1 LGENEV
7 RSETGEILLRLP
19 DGRLIS
25 PVVPGIGT
33 NSTFMGGQFL
43 TGGVGG
49 IQAGP
54 TQIGLQPGGTGQP
67 LGENMVRSET
77 GEVLLRLPDGRL
89 ISPTAPGIGT
99 NSTFMGGQFLTGG
112 VGGIQAGSGG
122 TFQAPTF
129 PTYTP
134 PVPMGLSGLPEARGT
149 GGGESRIDPALRPYL
164 ELGLRRG
171 EQLFFGDQQ
180 PQFYPGQTY
189 VSPSQQTLDAL
200 QAQEQIARGAQP
212 TLQSAQQAYQQAMSG
227 VGFTAGGGFLQGSP
241 FRDMAI
247 QSAVRPLMQQF
258 EQTTLPGIQSA
269 FSRAGRYGS
278 GAQERAIGQATE
290 ATGRAIGDISSQI
303 AAADFAR
310 ERGLQEAAL
319 ARQAGLAGLSPELY
333 QQQFLPS
340 QQLAQVGAARE
351 QISAMPLQEDI
362 QRFQFQQRLPYE
374 QFASFLSG
382 VYGTPLAASQYQQ
395 QAQPGVNRTA
405 QNLGILSTIGGL
417 IPERQRSQALDYIF
431 DIF

>member
-1 LGENEV
+1 MAIN
-7 RSETGEILLRLP
+7 P
-19 DGRLIS
+19 
-25 PVVPGIGT
+25 
-33 NSTFMGGQFL
+33 FL
-43 TGGVGG
+43 SG
-49 IQAGP
+49 IQSG
-54 TQIGLQPGGTGQP
+54 
-67 LGENMVRSET
+67 
-77 GEVLLRLPDGRL
+77 
-89 ISPTAPGIGT
+89 
-99 NSTFMGGQFLTGG
+99 F
-112 VGGIQAGSGG
+112 GG

-134 PVPMGLSGLPEARGT
+134 PVSMELSSLPEARGM

-171 EQLFFGDQQ
+171 EQLFFGGQQ
-180 PQFYPGQTY
+180 PQFYPGQTF

-200 QAQEQIARGAQP
+200 QAQEQIARASQP
-212 TLQSAQQAYQQAMSG
+212 TLQGAQQAYQQALGG

-303 AAADFAR
+303 AAADYAR
-310 ERGLQEAAL
+310 ERGLQEQAL
-319 ARQAGLAGLSPELY
+319 ARQAGLAGLAPEFY
-333 QQQFLPS
+333 QQQFLPA

-374 QFASFLSG
+374 QYASFLSG

-395 QAQPGVNRTA
+395 QAQPAVNRTA

-417 IPERQRSQALDYIF
+417 VPERQRSQAIDYISGLF
-431 DIF
+431 G

>member
-1 LGENEV
+1 MATLQELV
-7 RSETGEILLRLP
+7 SMPT
-19 DGRLIS
+19 S
-25 PVVPGIGT
+25 
-33 NSTFMGGQFL
+33 
-43 TGGVGG
+43 GVGG
-49 IQAGP
+49 SVLPGDPYFQSPEYRAFQDRMGSGLQVGTADIYDSPYFGRFGSGSIGRAQDAAYNEYLARISATP
-54 TQIGLQPGGTGQP
+54 TQPPSQGQGYMPPQAPIPGGSSDNIIG
-67 LGENMVRSET
+67 N
-77 GEVLLRLPDGRL
+77 LPAL
-89 ISPTAPGIGT
+89 
-99 NSTFMGGQFLTGG
+99 
-112 VGGIQAGSGG
+112 
-122 TFQAPTF
+122 
-129 PTYTP
+129 
-134 PVPMGLSGLPEARGT
+134 RGT
-149 GGGESRIDPALRPYL
+149 TGGESRIDPALRPYL

-171 EQLFFGDQQ
+171 EQLFFGQQQ

-212 TLQSAQQAYQQAMSG
+212 TLQSAQQAYQQALSG

-278 GAQERAIGQATE
+278 GAQTRAIGQATE

-319 ARQAGLAGLSPELY
+319 ARQAGLAGLAPELY

-340 QQLAQVGAARE
+340 QQLAQIGAARE

-417 IPERQRSQALDYIF
+417 IPERQRSQAIDYITGLF
-431 DIF
+431 G

>member
-1 LGENEV
+1 
-7 RSETGEILLRLP
+7 
-19 DGRLIS
+19 
-25 PVVPGIGT
+25 
-33 NSTFMGGQFL
+33 
-43 TGGVGG
+43 
-49 IQAGP
+49 
-54 TQIGLQPGGTGQP
+54 
-67 LGENMVRSET
+67 
-77 GEVLLRLPDGRL
+77 
-89 ISPTAPGIGT
+89 
-99 NSTFMGGQFLTGG
+99 
-112 VGGIQAGSGG
+112 
-122 TFQAPTF
+122 
-129 PTYTP
+129 
-134 PVPMGLSGLPEARGT
+134 
-149 GGGESRIDPALRPYL
+149 
-164 ELGLRRG
+164 
-171 EQLFFGDQQ
+171 
-180 PQFYPGQTY
+180 
-189 VSPSQQTLDAL
+189 
-200 QAQEQIARGAQP
+200 
-212 TLQSAQQAYQQAMSG
+212 
-227 VGFTAGGGFLQGSP
+227 
-241 FRDMAI
+241 MAI

-303 AAADFAR
+303 AAAVFAR
-310 ERGLQEAAL
+310 VRGLQEAAL
-319 ARQAGLAGLSPELY
+319 ARQAGLAGLAPELY

-340 QQLAQVGAARE
+340 QQLAQIGAARE
-351 QISAMPLQEDI
+351 QIAAMPLQEDI